1 MWYRSRWFFVPAALV
16 SAASLGLVGG
26 FASHGGLQRASAP
39 APTTLAIV
47 DLQRLYNGLNELTD
61 RNKDI
66 DAKQKEFKEELEKL
80 KKQAEEIET
89 ELKMTVDPKDTKTR
103 TNKSLEAVI
112 LRQSIQGKSELYTR
126 VLDIT
131 SGDVI
136 RDLYGKATEAIAAL
150 AKRDGIDLVMF
161 DDRSI
166 GLPERSGMKEL
177 NQVVANKRVLFASEG
192 VDITDR
198 LIVIMNNDY
207 KAGVKSEAVP
217 AEKSAVPAPSPA
229 PSPAPAKTR
238 LE

>member
-1 MWYRSRWFFVPAALV
+1 MSYRSRWFFVPAALV

-217 AEKSAVPAPSPA
+217 AEKPAAPATAPAPV
-229 PSPAPAKTR
+229 PAKTK